1 MVTFI
6 ERITTSVILKK
17 WFFLLLAFI
26 KFEMDRSIL
35 MTNKAIGRFI
45 IARNNMG
52 IGKVIGQFEEMVTV
66 EYFISIENRKH
77 LNIALSE
84 IQFVKPDIQT
94 RCYYWD
100 SNKNRWIIGRITGF
114 DGAEYQV
121 DFPDSYSNY
130 IDSENLF
137 VRCSLPIEDPME
149 ILINKGHET
158 AFFNVKRTLFVQEM
172 MNQRKVGRGMEGLL
186 SSSVSLYPHQVEV
199 IKRVSEDPVPRYLL
213 ADEVGLG
220 KTIEAGV
227 ILRQFLL
234 DYPNSSVLIVVP
246 LFLQVQWQSELY
258 NKCNLYEFANQ
269 LTWCATEKLTY
280 NNNLLQKNDWDLI
293 IIDEAHIIAAKASSL
308 IEEERKQYQLI
319 EQLTKSAHGLLLLSA
334 TPVLHHEKDFL
345 SMLHLLDPDHYNLDE
360 VERFQKLISIRQHV
374 GRILFTLRENAKPL
388 LLRRSAEKLL
398 ALVSDDYLL
407 SGSVERLFDALD
419 KNDEDKR
426 IAAVRIIRNH
436 LTETYRL
443 HRRMLR
449 NRRDTVKQLFKYGR
463 DLERCELSVVEEYDF
478 DSRTASVQDLL
489 DEWRESAWA
498 LEREEWQECGFSH
511 STKYQRLFFH
521 LLELSN
527 SVLPVFRHVL
537 EARLS
542 GEISDSFMELYD
554 MDLVELLRE
563 VPLFPGERELLE
575 SLLLTIDR
583 SAAEEDRLDHLV
595 MVIDTVTEKAR
606 KKKKMPPKI
615 VVFTGNYAT
624 ANFILN
630 HLRSLYKSQ
639 AIAQY
644 LKTLSDVQVEQ
655 EIERFSNDEQCCVLI
670 CDPSGELGRNL
681 QFADTIVHFDLLTQ
695 PSRMEQRIGRV
706 DRLGR
711 MRMFSTYVF
720 TGPDHPSLIEA
731 WYIFLN
737 EGLKVFQN
745 SISSLQFLIDRILP
759 EINGR
764 FYAEGAQS
772 LIRYVRESF
781 ADRLEDEK
789 IQVEEQNVLDEM
801 DSSDDFVH
809 RYIQNLVTYESDHTR
824 IQKNMEGWVLN
835 ALKFASKPSTSH
847 TGGLTYYPTRQTLLP
862 ISTSIAIA
870 KINSRDGRYDRMAA
884 VSQGNCRIYRIGDP
898 LIQMLGD
905 DIKWDDRGRTFAF
918 WRKVKGWNP
927 KKGFEWFGFS
937 FNYIVEGDVS
947 AAAAIYSSIDGKAY
961 NRKALQRKMDRYFP
975 PMMYTVTVTPSGI
988 PVTDTNVLEA
998 LKAPF
1003 EKLSDF
1009 GNDTNLT
1016 KERLN
1021 IIDEFISPDQWP
1033 FLCSCARESSE
1044 LLLLQDASVVTAR
1057 EEALHS
1063 MRQDLNVQFQQ
1074 LELRSKI
1081 QQTHGQFDRIDLV
1094 FEAELYQ
1101 AMLAGLEK
1109 PQIRLDSVGF
1119 IILSGSEL
1127 RGNYDE

>member
-1 MVTFI
+1 M
-6 ERITTSVILKK
+6 
-17 WFFLLLAFI
+17 AFT

-35 MTNKAIGRFI
+35 MENKVIGRFVRT
-45 IARNNMG
+45 RNDLG
-52 IGKVIGQFEEMVTV
+52 IGKVIDHFNGTVVV
-66 EYFISIENRKH
+66 EYFISIENRKRF
-77 LNIALSE
+77 NIALSE

-100 SNKNRWIIGRITGF
+100 SKKKRWMIGRITGF
-114 DGAEYQV
+114 DATDYQV

-158 AFFNVKRTLFVQEM
+158 AFFNRKRTLFVQEM

-199 IKRVSEDPVPRYLL
+199 IRRVSEDPVPRYLL

-220 KTIEAGV
+220 KTVEAGV
-227 ILRQFLL
+227 IIRQFLL

-246 LFLQVQWQSELY
+246 LFLQVQWQTELH
-258 NKCNLYEFANQ
+258 NKCNLYEFTNQ
-269 LTWCATEKLTY
+269 LTWCATERLSF
-280 NNNLLQKNDWDLI
+280 NDNLLQKNDWDLI
-293 IIDEAHIIAAKASSL
+293 VIDEAHIIAAKASSL

-319 EQLTKSAHGLLLLSA
+319 EQLTKPARGLLLLSA
-334 TPVLHHEKDFL
+334 TPVLHHEQDFL
-345 SMLHLLDPDHYNLDE
+345 AMLHLLDPDHYHLDE
-360 VERFQKLISIRQHV
+360 VERFQKLISIRQHI
-374 GRILFTLRENAKPL
+374 GRTLFTLRENAKPL

-398 ALVSDDYLL
+398 ELVSDDYLL
-407 SGSVERLFDALD
+407 SGSVERLLDALD

-463 DLERCELSVVEEYDF
+463 DLERGELSVAEEYDF
-478 DSRTASVQDLL
+478 DSRTASVQDLM
-489 DEWRESAWA
+489 DEWRETAWA

-511 STKYQRLFFH
+511 STGYQRLFLH

-527 SVLPVFRHVL
+527 SALPVFRHVL

-542 GEISDSFMELYD
+542 GEISDSFTELYD
-554 MDLVELLRE
+554 TELVELLRE
-563 VPLFPGERELLE
+563 VPLFSGERELLE
-575 SLLLTIDR
+575 SLLLTVDC
-583 SAAEEDRLDHLV
+583 SVEEEDRMDHLV
-595 MVIDTVTEKAR
+595 MVIDTVTEQAR
-606 KKKKMPPKI
+606 KKKKTPPKI
-615 VVFTGNYAT
+615 VVFTGHYAA

-630 HLRSLYKSQ
+630 HLRAIYKTQ
-639 AIAQY
+639 VIAQY

-655 EIERFSNDEQCCVLI
+655 EIERFRYDEQCCVLV

-695 PSRMEQRIGRV
+695 PGRMEQRIGRV

-711 MRMFSTYVF
+711 TRMFSTHVF

-745 SISSLQFLIDRILP
+745 SISSLQFLIDRIIP
-759 EINGR
+759 EIYGR

-772 LIRYVRESF
+772 FIRYVRESF
-781 ADRLEDEK
+781 ADRLEEER
-789 IQVEEQNVLDEM
+789 IQVEEQNALDEM
-801 DSSDDFVH
+801 DSSDDFVQGLV
-809 RYIQNLVTYESDHTR
+809 QNLVAYESDHAR
-824 IQKNMEGWVLN
+824 IQKNMEGWVHN
-835 ALKFASKPSTSH
+835 ALKFACKPSTSH
-847 TGGLTYYPTRQTLLP
+847 TGVLTYFPTRQTLLP
-862 ISTSIAIA
+862 ISTSIAMA
-870 KINSRDGRYDRMAA
+870 KINSRDGSYDRMTA
-884 VSQGNCRIYRIGDP
+884 VSQENCRIYRIGDP
-898 LIQMLGD
+898 FIQMLDD

-918 WRKVKGWNP
+918 WRKVKSWNP
-927 KKGFEWFGFS
+927 MKGFEWFGFS

-975 PMMYTVTVTPSGI
+975 PFMYTVNVTPSGS
-988 PVTDTNVLEA
+988 PVTDSNVIEA

-1021 IIDEFISPDQWP
+1021 VIDEFISPDQWP
-1033 FLCSCARESSE
+1033 SLCSCARESSE
-1044 LLLLQDASVVTAR
+1044 LFLLQDASVVTAC
-1057 EEALHS
+1057 EEALQS
-1063 MRQDLNVQFQQ
+1063 MQQELNRQLQQ
-1074 LELRSKI
+1074 LELRAKT
-1081 QQTHGQFDRIDLV
+1081 QQTHGQFDRIDLA
-1094 FEAELYQ
+1094 FEVELHQ
-1101 AMLAGLEK
+1101 AMQAGLK
-1109 PQIRLDSVGF
+1109 RPHVRLDSVGF

-1127 RGNYDE
+1127 RGDYDE